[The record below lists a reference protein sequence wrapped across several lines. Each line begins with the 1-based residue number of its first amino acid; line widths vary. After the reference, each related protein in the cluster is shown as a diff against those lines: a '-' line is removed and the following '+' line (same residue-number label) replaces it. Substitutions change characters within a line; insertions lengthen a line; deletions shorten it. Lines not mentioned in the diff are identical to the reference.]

1 MRLIF
6 FLIAFIIFAA
16 CTEDENSSKLEMSPI
31 NSPVT
36 DSTNST
42 SNEEM
47 LIRSISPNTAHLN
60 LCFDTTCSRFNR
72 IIYGA
77 RKSRTLDTTIN
88 IESSLAKI
96 AIDLFFES
104 EECNYSNTKIL
115 FNGNPV
121 QGDFDEFGSFI
132 ANITSD
138 SLDKTSQ
145 LEILYD
151 SLSCGNIRE
160 TYKFVHTK
168 KTGGYAAPEVEFTNY
183 VHDLA
188 VAYFRKY
195 NFYMYVYPDFYR
207 STSIAKADTV
217 NSKCYLKTV
226 EDSLELNLEFER
238 QDPSST
244 KYPAAWAT
252 IDTTTLANFMAGDTT
267 AILKC
272 ALIYQNDNIPPEVSN
287 PKYYYKTII
296 FQDYKKA
303 SMERAYWDK
312 NNLNMEPSKDPNYLY
327 YKIGDGPDST
337 FATPVGY
344 TRIIVK
350 TNIGNKPRY
359 SLLMPSNRLDYLL
372 SADEIYDDPSLST
385 AADSVQI
392 LLIYRYIVG
401 VSVEEAK
408 IYDIFK
414 RKIYNSGNADSAA
427 IEQIFEAVL
436 DSSGRTLPNIFLF
449 DAIRIPGYQATE

>member
-1 MRLIF
+1 
-6 FLIAFIIFAA
+6 
-16 CTEDENSSKLEMSPI
+16 MSPI
-31 NSPVT
+31 NPPVT
-36 DSTNST
+36 DSIHSP
-42 SNEEM
+42 SDEEV
-47 LIRSISPNTAHLN
+47 LIQNISPKTSRLD
-60 LCFDTTCSRFNR
+60 LCFDTTCFRFVRIPQESRKN
-72 IIYGA
+72 
-77 RKSRTLDTTIN
+77 RTLDTTIN
-88 IESSLAKI
+88 IESTLAKI
-96 AIDLFFES
+96 SIDMAFIS
-104 EECNYSNTKIL
+104 EECNYSDTKIL
-115 FNGNPV
+115 FNGTPL
-121 QGDFDEFGSFI
+121 QGDFNELGTFK
-132 ANITSD
+132 ANITND
-138 SLDKTSQ
+138 SYDKTSQ
-145 LEILYD
+145 LEILFD
-151 SLSCGNIRE
+151 SSSCGNIRE
-160 TYKFVHTK
+160 TYTFIHTK

-188 VAYFRKY
+188 DAIFRKY
-195 NFYMYVYPDFYR
+195 NFYMYVYPDFYL
-207 STSIAKADTV
+207 STSEAIADTV

-238 QDPSST
+238 QDPSSS

-272 ALIYQNDNIPPEVSN
+272 ALIYQKDNIPPEVTN
-287 PKYYYKTII
+287 PKYYYKTIT
-296 FQDYKKA
+296 FQDYKKV
-303 SMERAYWDK
+303 SMESAYWDK
-312 NNLNMEPSKDPNYLY
+312 NNLNMEPSKDPNYSY
-327 YKIGDGPDST
+327 YKVGDSPDSA
-337 FATPVGY
+337 FALPVGY

-359 SLLMPSNRLDYLL
+359 SLLMPSNRLDFLL

-392 LLIYRYIVG
+392 LLVYRYIVG

-414 RKIYNSGNADSAA
+414 RKIYNNGNADSAA

-436 DSSGRTLPNIFLF
+436 DSNGRTLPNIFLF